1 MRKCKIWVVGL
12 AAMVG
17 LGTLQVG
24 GVTASAQEVNMGG
37 TTSTLHILAESL
49 LEGSLAKY
57 IPGVN
62 HSGKVTL
69 HYEGKSLGFVDF
81 DNANLLIKIPDE
93 FKYITLQDEFLG
105 AITGE
110 ISTPNGT
117 KKITPSDLKIFADR
131 VVIEFPKSF
140 FIIQGKYKADVV
152 LDFGKILK
160 KYPNI
165 TIDNSPSGYKF
176 SSTLAFVSS
185 SWDIIEDPIFGSLSG
200 DYTTNETEA
209 VVK

>member
-1 MRKCKIWVVGL
+1 MNKRQVLAVGL

-17 LGTLQVG
+17 LSALQVDG
-24 GVTASAQEVNMGG
+24 ATVSAQEVNTGG
-37 TTSTLHILAESL
+37 STDTLHILAESS

-62 HSGKVTL
+62 NSGKVTL

-93 FKYITLQDEFLG
+93 FKYIALQDEFLG

-117 KKITPSDLKIFADR
+117 KKITPSDLQIFSDR

-140 FIIQGKYKADVV
+140 FIIQGKYRADVV

-165 TIDNSPSGYKF
+165 PIDSAPSGYQF
-176 SSTLAFVSS
+176 SSTLAFASS
-185 SWDIIEDPIFGSLSG
+185 PWDIIEDPIIGSLSG

-209 VVK
+209 IVK